1 MFIKFHWK
9 NLFIWTNVADVFD
22 VFALFIH
29 DVVKSQGYGKVGI
42 SLGVRKISFIRRD
55 VFETSWQ
62 ALKRNLLYFLYV
74 LWRMT
79 FWK

>member
-1 MFIKFHWK
+1 M
-9 NLFIWTNVADVFD
+9 ADVFD

-29 DVVKSQGYGKVGI
+29 DLVTSQGYGKVGI